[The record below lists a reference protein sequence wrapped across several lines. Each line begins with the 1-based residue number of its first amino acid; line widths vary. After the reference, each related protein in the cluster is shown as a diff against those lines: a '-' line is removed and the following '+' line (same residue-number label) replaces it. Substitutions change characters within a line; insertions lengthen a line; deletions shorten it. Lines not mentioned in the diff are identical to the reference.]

1 MSTKISENTNIQL
14 DLKTVVA
21 IIMVTASFVGMYYTL
36 QADIEEAK
44 KLPPIEVTRLEYEL
58 KEEWNEKMILQL
70 TDQVEMLQ
78 KTSDILKEEIE
89 ITSAMLQDGTEAD
102 GKFEELQR
110 QLEELESRKP
120 KTTVIAIIMVTA
132 SFVGMYYTLQ
142 ADIEEARKLPPI
154 EVTRLEYE
162 LKEEWNEDMI
172 MQLKEAVE
180 VLEETQDILK
190 EEIKITSAM
199 LQDGT
204 EADGKFEELQRQLEE
219 LENKKPS
226 TRVIVKEVKVDK
238 KGRKL

>member
-1 MSTKISENTNIQL
+1 MKVSENTSVQL

-58 KEEWNEKMILQL
+58 KEEWNE
-70 TDQVEMLQ
+70 
-78 KTSDILKEEIE
+78 
-89 ITSAMLQDGTEAD
+89 
-102 GKFEELQR
+102 
-110 QLEELESRKP
+110 
-120 KTTVIAIIMVTA
+120 
-132 SFVGMYYTLQ
+132 
-142 ADIEEARKLPPI
+142 
-154 EVTRLEYE
+154 
-162 LKEEWNEDMI
+162 DMI
-172 MQLKEAVE
+172 IQLKEAVE

-226 TRVIVKEVKVDK
+226 TRIIVKEVKVDK

>member
-1 MSTKISENTNIQL
+1 MKVSENTSVQL

-21 IIMVTASFVGMYYTL
+21 IISITASFVGMYYTL

-44 KLPPIEVTRLEYEL
+44 SLPPV
-58 KEEWNEKMILQL
+58 
-70 TDQVEMLQ
+70 
-78 KTSDILKEEIE
+78 
-89 ITSAMLQDGTEAD
+89 
-102 GKFEELQR
+102 
-110 QLEELESRKP
+110 
-120 KTTVIAIIMVTA
+120 
-132 SFVGMYYTLQ
+132 
-142 ADIEEARKLPPI
+142 

-172 MQLKEAVE
+172 IQLKEAVE

-226 TRVIVKEVKVDK
+226 TRIIVKEVKVDK

>member
-1 MSTKISENTNIQL
+1 MKVSENTSVQL

-21 IIMVTASFVGMYYTL
+21 IISITASFVGMYYTL

-44 KLPPIEVTRLEYEL
+44 
-58 KEEWNEKMILQL
+58 
-70 TDQVEMLQ
+70 
-78 KTSDILKEEIE
+78 S
-89 ITSAMLQDGTEAD
+89 
-102 GKFEELQR
+102 
-110 QLEELESRKP
+110 
-120 KTTVIAIIMVTA
+120 
-132 SFVGMYYTLQ
+132 
-142 ADIEEARKLPPI
+142 LPPI

-172 MQLKEAVE
+172 IQLKDAVE

-226 TRVIVKEVKVDK
+226 TRIIVKEVKVDK

>member
-1 MSTKISENTNIQL
+1 MSTKISENTSVQL

-44 KLPPIEVTRLEYEL
+44 
-58 KEEWNEKMILQL
+58 
-70 TDQVEMLQ
+70 
-78 KTSDILKEEIE
+78 
-89 ITSAMLQDGTEAD
+89 
-102 GKFEELQR
+102 
-110 QLEELESRKP
+110 
-120 KTTVIAIIMVTA
+120 
-132 SFVGMYYTLQ
+132 
-142 ADIEEARKLPPI
+142 KLPPI

-219 LENKKPS
+219 LENKKPN
-226 TRVIVKEVKVDK
+226 TRVIVKEIKVDK
-238 KGRKL
+238 KGRKI

>member
-58 KEEWNEKMILQL
+58 KEEWNE
-70 TDQVEMLQ
+70 
-78 KTSDILKEEIE
+78 
-89 ITSAMLQDGTEAD
+89 
-102 GKFEELQR
+102 
-110 QLEELESRKP
+110 
-120 KTTVIAIIMVTA
+120 
-132 SFVGMYYTLQ
+132 
-142 ADIEEARKLPPI
+142 
-154 EVTRLEYE
+154 
-162 LKEEWNEDMI
+162 DMI

-180 VLEETQDILK
+180 VIEETQSILK

-226 TRVIVKEVKVDK
+226 TRIIVKKVKVDK

>member
-14 DLKTVVA
+14 DIKTVIA
-21 IIMVTASFVGMYYTL
+21 IISITASFVGMYYTL

-44 KLPPIEVTRLEYEL
+44 TMPPTEVTRLEYEL
-58 KEEWNEKMILQL
+58 KEEWNE
-70 TDQVEMLQ
+70 E
-78 KTSDILKEEIE
+78 
-89 ITSAMLQDGTEAD
+89 
-102 GKFEELQR
+102 
-110 QLEELESRKP
+110 
-120 KTTVIAIIMVTA
+120 
-132 SFVGMYYTLQ
+132 
-142 ADIEEARKLPPI
+142 
-154 EVTRLEYE
+154 
-162 LKEEWNEDMI
+162 MI

-238 KGRKL
+238 KGRKI